1 MAITVSLLQKFEI
14 EYRRWSQ
21 LEQLDLVSKI
31 ESDGEILFTN
41 REMHISIRKRYEEM
55 LKKYSFSEKITK
67 KVGYFYKMYM
77 YIY

>member
-1 MAITVSLLQKFEI
+1 MAITVSLLQKFSI

-21 LEQLDLVSKI
+21 LEKLDWVLNI
-31 ESDGEILFTN
+31 ESEGEILFTN
-41 REMHISIRKRYEEM
+41 KEMHISIRKKYEEM